1 MREVTAGTGR
11 TVADID
17 AARDWLSARDA
28 CTSRIGIA
36 GFCMGGGYA
45 LALAPG
51 HGYAACSTNYGG
63 CAADARRALAG
74 ACPVVGSYGGK
85 DRSPMGHSAAA
96 RLERA
101 LTTLGVD
108 HDIKVYP
115 DASHGFINDHDP
127 AVPACR
133 PTRAPGNEAL
143 LSGSDEGI

>member
-1 MREVTAGTGR
+1 
-11 TVADID
+11 
-17 AARDWLSARDA
+17 
-28 CTSRIGIA
+28 
-36 GFCMGGGYA
+36 MGGGYA

-63 CAADARRALAG
+63 CPANAHRALAG

-85 DRSPMGHSAAA
+85 DRSPMGRSAAT

-101 LTTLGVD
+101 LATLGVD

-127 AVPACR
+127 ADMTPLLTVLTTLSR
-133 PTRAPGNEAL
+133 TRYHEPSARGAHRRISAFFKRHLRAMP
-143 LSGSDEGI
+143 D